1 MFCKLAVR
9 NVLSSVRDYGVYLLT
24 LTFGVCLF
32 YTFNAIEGQGVM
44 AYLAAAQSD
53 MVRVIQVLIDIFS
66 VFVSVVLACLIV
78 YADRFLMRRRK
89 RELGICLILGMSQG
103 QVSRMLFL
111 ETGLIGLVSLLL
123 GLGFGAAASYGLS
136 ALTLSMFRMD
146 ASLLALTFSL
156 RAAAKTA
163 VYFGLIFLLV
173 MALNGVQVARA
184 KLIDLLQGERR
195 NEELKSVSLKRTVAR
210 FCTGVLCLLAAYA
223 ILLTFGMAVAVA
235 VLPICILMLTL
246 GTAGTLLIFKSLS
259 GFVLRLVRSHPS
271 LYYRDLNMF
280 TLRQWISRVHT
291 AYLSQTVIC
300 ILLLLAIGI
309 TASSLGLNSTLN
321 GQTDRQAPFDLS
333 VQNRNADE
341 SGPLDFSAALAERG
355 VDSGSFRWQESTLFY
370 YNNPAITGVK
380 DVSAAVRLSDL
391 DSLRARA
398 GRDAYSGP
406 LPGALTDWEE
416 LPVTGDL
423 GLSCAVIPDDMAG
436 QLKVRRQIW
445 SADYAGDTGETEQT
459 VIAALEE
466 LAQEHSGLCIDSRL
480 QIYANIMGSKIL
492 ALFLGLY
499 LGFTFLLAAAAVLAL
514 QQLSQGADNARR
526 CRILRRLG
534 AEERMVGRSA
544 VQQVAL
550 AFLAPLAL
558 ALIHAIVGMKAAND
572 VIAMAGQ
579 LNAGESTAVTAALLL
594 LVYGGYFLATALACR
609 RMAVREDPRMRE

>member
-9 NVLSSVRDYGVYLLT
+9 NVFRSVRDYGVYLLT

-398 GRDAYSGP
+398 GQDAYSGP

-579 LNAGESTAVTAALLL
+579 LNAGESTVVTAALLL